1 MSDRDKAIQEVRDEM
16 LRASKGTIFG
26 DPMTDEEVVDTFG
39 RELKQRERAIRAER
53 ERDDLYQ
60 KIDRMIEANEWL
72 LQDKNKTIAEKDAR
86 IAELQEFWD
95 TALSQSVGIRYNY
108 ETKTIVNERAEELQE
123 KLDNR
128 SAFPVL

>member
-1 MSDRDKAIQEVRDEM
+1 MATDRAKAIQEERDTIPDS
-16 LRASKGTIFG
+16 LRNTVGNDWFCRN
-26 DPMTDEEVVDTFG
+26 
-39 RELKQRERAIRAER
+39 REGILAVRERAIRAER